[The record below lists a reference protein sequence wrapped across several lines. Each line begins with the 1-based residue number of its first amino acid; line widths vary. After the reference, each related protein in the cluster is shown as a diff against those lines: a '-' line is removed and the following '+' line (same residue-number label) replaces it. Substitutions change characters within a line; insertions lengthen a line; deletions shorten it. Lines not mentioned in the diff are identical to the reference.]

1 MNVLEQDIE
10 YEVRAYFKYKVKDE
24 VKDDEKFDILKWWKD
39 HNDMF
44 PNLSMLAKY
53 YLCIP
58 ASSTSS
64 ERSFLIA
71 NNIVTKRRNRL
82 LPENVEMLTFL
93 KNNFEFIPQ

>member
-1 MNVLEQDIE
+1 
-10 YEVRAYFKYKVKDE
+10 
-24 VKDDEKFDILKWWKD
+24 
-39 HNDMF
+39 MF
-44 PNLSMLAKY
+44 PNLSMLAKH

-93 KNNFEFIPQ
+93 KNNFKYIPP